1 MPEEAPKFARPA
13 MLPPTLRPRARY
25 LAYEVI
31 SDTKIEFAD
40 VINAIWFS
48 VIGLL
53 GELGAAEAH
62 MRVIKDSWNA
72 PKQVGLLRVSH
83 TAVEPVRASLA
94 LASRIGDT
102 PVIIRVLGVSGTI
115 KGARKKFFGEID
127 LGSFA

>member
-1 MPEEAPKFARPA
+1 MAEEIKFARPA

-31 SDTKIEFAD
+31 SDTKVEFTE
-40 VINAIWFS
+40 VINTIWFS

-53 GELGAAEAH
+53 GELGAAETH
-62 MRVIKDSWNA
+62 LRVIKDSWN
-72 PKQVGLLRVSH
+72 PEKQIGLLRVSH
-83 TAVEPVRASLA
+83 TTVEPVRAALA

-115 KGARKKFFGEID
+115 KGARKKFFGEVD
-127 LGSFA
+127 LESFA